1 MKAKKEKVRLQFD
14 FSEEAVQRLDGLVTA
29 TESATRAEV
38 IRNALRVYD
47 YLVRKDKDGYEIELV
62 KEGDGKVKPALV
74 F

>member
-29 TESATRAEV
+29 TESATRAEG